1 MSVVCY
7 EGEEEEEEEDSHI
20 AMVQVCQECSNLL
33 REAESAS
40 HDCMLQQQ
48 QLDALRRAV
57 NPYSAEYSRLS
68 QLQAESQEALG
79 LLDAQKADLQHQV
92 TQHASVCC
100 SMQF

>member
-1 MSVVCY
+1 MVCASMSVSRY
-7 EGEEEEEEEDSHI
+7 DSDNHI
-20 AMVQVCQECSNLL
+20 AMVQICQECSSWL

-48 QLDALRRAV
+48 QLEALRRAV

-79 LLDAQKADLQHQV
+79 LLNAQKADLQQQV
-92 TQHASVCC
+92 
-100 SMQF
+100 M